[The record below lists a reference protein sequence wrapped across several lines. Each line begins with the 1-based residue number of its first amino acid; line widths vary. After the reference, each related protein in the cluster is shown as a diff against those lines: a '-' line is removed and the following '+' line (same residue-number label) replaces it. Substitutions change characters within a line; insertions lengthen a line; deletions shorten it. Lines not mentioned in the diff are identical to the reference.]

1 MFGLIIRR
9 LGAAWITLAVIA
21 VVVFVGV
28 ELMPGDTCTAHL
40 GRDAAREDVLAN
52 CRDRM
57 GLNAPPVER
66 FFAWASDLAR
76 GDLGVS
82 IKRERPIAGIVE
94 PRLRNTLIL
103 AAAAAVA
110 GVPLAILLGFLAG
123 LRREGPFDIVVS
135 TSALVAM
142 TMPEFVVAALLILV
156 FAVWLGWST
165 GVVTAAYDAPAL
177 TLLFAT
183 PLPAVTLALVYVAHI
198 LRMVRSSVIETAGAD
213 FILMA
218 RMKGVPER
226 RIVLR
231 HLLPNAILPSI
242 SLIGLTLAWLLSGV
256 VIVESAFNYPGI
268 GRLAVNAVAD
278 RDLPLVQAIALIF
291 GLIYVGTTLIS
302 DLVSMAL
309 NPRLR
314 TRQL

>member
-1 MFGLIIRR
+1 MLRLILGR
-9 LGAAWITLAVIA
+9 LGAAWITLLVIA

-28 ELMPGDTCTAHL
+28 EVMPGDACTAHL
-40 GRDAAREDVLAN
+40 GRDAVREDVLAN
-52 CRDRM
+52 CRKRM
-57 GLNAPPVER
+57 GLNQPPVQR
-66 FFAWASDLAR
+66 FVSWAGGVVQ

-82 IKRERPIAGIVE
+82 MKRERPIVDIVL

-103 AAAAAVA
+103 AGAAALA
-110 GVPLAILLGFLAG
+110 GVPLAILLGFLCG
-123 LRREGPFDIVVS
+123 LARERAFDVGAS
-135 TSALVAM
+135 TIALVAM
-142 TMPEFVVAALLILV
+142 TMPEFVVASLLILI
-156 FAVWLGWST
+156 FSIWLGWST

-183 PLPAVTLALVYVAHI
+183 PLPAITLALVYVAHI
-198 LRMVRSSVIETAGAD
+198 LRMVRSSVIETMGAE
-213 FILMA
+213 FVLMA

-256 VIVESAFNYPGI
+256 VIVESVFNYPGI

-278 RDLPLVQAIALIF
+278 RDLPLVQAIALLF
-291 GLIYVGTTLIS
+291 GLFYVLTTLSS
-302 DLVSMAL
+302 DLVAMAL

-314 TRQL
+314 TQRG

>member
-1 MFGLIIRR
+1 
-9 LGAAWITLAVIA
+9 
-21 VVVFVGV
+21 
-28 ELMPGDTCTAHL
+28 
-40 GRDAAREDVLAN
+40 
-52 CRDRM
+52 M

-66 FFAWASDLAR
+66 FLAWAGDLAR

-82 IKRERPIAGIVE
+82 IKRDRPIVDIVG

-123 LRREGPFDIVVS
+123 LRRERPFDIIVS
-135 TSALVAM
+135 TTALVAM

-156 FAVWLGWST
+156 FAIWLGWSA

-183 PLPAVTLALVYVAHI
+183 PLPAATLALVYIAHI

-213 FILMA
+213 FVLMA

-291 GLIYVGTTLIS
+291 GLIYVCTTLIS

-314 TRQL
+314 SRRL

>member
-1 MFGLIIRR
+1 VFALILGR
-9 LGAAWITLAVIA
+9 LGAAWITLLVIA

-28 ELMPGDTCTAHL
+28 ELMPGDACTALL
-40 GRDAAREDVLAN
+40 GRDAVRVEVLEN

-57 GLNAPPVER
+57 GLNRPPVER
-66 FFAWASDLAR
+66 FFAWAGDLAQ

-82 IKRERPIAGIVE
+82 MKRERPIVDIVG

-103 AAAAAVA
+103 AVAAALA
-110 GVPLAILLGFLAG
+110 GVPLAIGLGVMVA
-123 LRREGPFDIVVS
+123 LRRERPFDIIVS
-135 TSALVAM
+135 TTALVAM
-142 TMPEFVVAALLILV
+142 TMPEFVVASLLILI
-156 FAVWLGWST
+156 FAIWLGWSA

-198 LRMVRSSVIETAGAD
+198 LRMVRSSVIDTAGAD

-226 RIVLR
+226 RIVRR
-231 HLLPNAILPSI
+231 HLLPNAILPTI
-242 SLIGLTLAWLLSGV
+242 PVIGLTLAWLLSGV

-278 RDLPLVQAIALIF
+278 RDLPLVQAITLIF
-291 GLIYVGTTLIS
+291 GLIYVSMTLIA
-302 DLVSMAL
+302 DLLAMAL

-314 TRQL
+314 TRRL

>member
-1 MFGLIIRR
+1 MLGLILRR
-9 LGAAWITLAVIA
+9 LGAAWITVVVVA

-28 ELMPGDTCTAHL
+28 EVMPGDACTAML
-40 GRDAAREDVLAN
+40 GRDAAREEVLEN

-57 GLNAPPVER
+57 GLNRPPVER
-66 FFAWASDLAR
+66 FSAWAGDLAQ

-82 IKRERPIAGIVE
+82 MKRERPIVDIVG

-103 AAAAAVA
+103 AVAAALA
-110 GVPLAILLGFLAG
+110 GVPLAIGLGVMVALC
-123 LRREGPFDIVVS
+123 RERPFDIIVS

-142 TMPEFVVAALLILV
+142 TMPEFVVAALLILI
-156 FAVWLGWST
+156 FAIWLGWSA

-198 LRMVRSSVIETAGAD
+198 LRMVRSSVIDTAGSD
-213 FILMA
+213 FVLMA
-218 RMKGVPER
+218 RMKGVPEPQ
-226 RIVLR
+226 IVRR
-231 HLLPNAILPSI
+231 HLLPNAILPTI
-242 SLIGLTLAWLLSGV
+242 PVIGLTLAWLLSGV

-278 RDLPLVQAIALIF
+278 RDLPLVQAITLIF
-291 GLIYVGTTLIS
+291 ALIYVSMTLIG
-302 DLVSMAL
+302 DLLAMAL

-314 TRQL
+314 TMRL

>member
-1 MFGLIIRR
+1 MLALILRR

-28 ELMPGDTCTAHL
+28 EAMPGDACTAHL
-40 GRDAAREDVLAN
+40 GRDAARAEVLES
-52 CRDRM
+52 CRQRM
-57 GLNAPPVER
+57 GLNRPPVER
-66 FFAWASDLAR
+66 FLAWAGDLAK

-82 IKRERPIAGIVE
+82 IKRERRIGEIVG

-110 GVPLAILLGFLAG
+110 GVPLALLLGFLTG
-123 LRREGPFDIVVS
+123 LWRERPFDIITS
-135 TSALVAM
+135 TLALVAM
-142 TMPEFVVAALLILV
+142 TMPEFVVASLLVLV
-156 FAVWLGWST
+156 FAIWLGWSA

-177 TLLFAT
+177 TLLLAT
-183 PLPAVTLALVYVAHI
+183 PLPAVTLALVYMAHI
-198 LRMVRSSVIETAGAD
+198 LRMVRSSVIDTAGAE

-226 RIVLR
+226 QIVLR
-231 HLLPNAILPSI
+231 HLLPNAILPSV

-256 VIVESAFNYPGI
+256 VIVESAFNYPGL

-278 RDLPLVQAIALIF
+278 RDLPLVQAIALTF
-291 GLIYVGTTLIS
+291 GLIYVGTTLAS

-314 TRQL
+314 TLRG

>member
-1 MFGLIIRR
+1 MLGLILRR
-9 LGAAWITLAVIA
+9 LGAAWITVVVVA

-28 ELMPGDTCTAHL
+28 ELMPGDACTAML
-40 GRDAAREDVLAN
+40 GRVVARFEVLEN

-57 GLNAPPVER
+57 GLNSPPVER
-66 FFAWASDLAR
+66 FFEWASDLAQ
-76 GDLGVS
+76 GDLGIS
-82 IKRERPIAGIVE
+82 MKRERPIVDIVG

-103 AAAAAVA
+103 AVSAALA
-110 GVPLAILLGFLAG
+110 GVPLAIGLGVMVA
-123 LRREGPFDIVVS
+123 LRRERPFDIIVS
-135 TSALVAM
+135 TTALVAM
-142 TMPEFVVAALLILV
+142 TMPEFVVAALLILT
-156 FAVWLGWST
+156 FAIWLGWSA

-198 LRMVRSSVIETAGAD
+198 LRMVRSSVIDTAGAD
-213 FILMA
+213 FVLMA

-226 RIVLR
+226 QVVRR
-231 HLLPNAILPSI
+231 HLLPNAILPTI
-242 SLIGLTLAWLLSGV
+242 PVIGLTLAWLLSGV

-278 RDLPLVQAIALIF
+278 RDLPLVQAITLIF
-291 GLIYVGTTLIS
+291 GLIYVSMTLIA
-302 DLVSMAL
+302 DLMAMAL

-314 TRQL
+314 TRRL

>member
-1 MFGLIIRR
+1 MLGLILRR
-9 LGAAWITLAVIA
+9 LGAAWITVVVVA

-28 ELMPGDTCTAHL
+28 ELMPGDACTAML
-40 GRDAAREDVLAN
+40 GRDAVRVEVLEN

-57 GLNAPPVER
+57 GLNRPPVER
-66 FFAWASDLAR
+66 FFAWAGDLAQ

-82 IKRERPIAGIVE
+82 MKRDRPIVDIVG

-103 AAAAAVA
+103 ALAAALA
-110 GVPLAILLGFLAG
+110 GVPLAIGLGVMVA
-123 LRREGPFDIVVS
+123 LRRERPFDIIVS
-135 TSALVAM
+135 TVALVAM
-142 TMPEFVVAALLILV
+142 TMPEFVIAALLILI
-156 FAVWLGWST
+156 FAIWLGWSA

-183 PLPAVTLALVYVAHI
+183 PLPAVTLALVYIAHI
-198 LRMVRSSVIETAGAD
+198 LRMVRSSVIDTAGAD
-213 FILMA
+213 YILMA

-226 RIVLR
+226 QIVRR
-231 HLLPNAILPSI
+231 HLLPNAILPTI
-242 SLIGLTLAWLLSGV
+242 PVIGLTLAWLLSGV

-278 RDLPLVQAIALIF
+278 RDLPLVQAITLIF
-291 GLIYVGTTLIS
+291 GLIYVSMTLIA
-302 DLVSMAL
+302 DLLAMAL

-314 TRQL
+314 TRRL

>member
-1 MFGLIIRR
+1 MLGLILSR
-9 LGAAWITLAVIA
+9 LGAAWVTLVVIA

-28 ELMPGDTCTAHL
+28 ELMPGDACTAHL
-40 GRDAAREDVLAN
+40 GRDAAREEVLAN
-52 CRDRM
+52 CRERL

-66 FFAWASDLAR
+66 FLAWAGDLAR

-82 IKRERPIAGIVE
+82 IKRERPIVEIVG

-123 LRREGPFDIVVS
+123 LRREKPFDIVVS
-135 TSALVAM
+135 TTALVAM

-156 FAVWLGWST
+156 FAIWLGWST

-183 PLPAVTLALVYVAHI
+183 PLPAVTLALVYIAHI
-198 LRMVRSSVIETAGAD
+198 LRMVRSSVIETSGAD

-268 GRLAVNAVAD
+268 GRLAVNAVSD

-291 GLIYVGTTLIS
+291 GLIYVLTTLIS
-302 DLVSMAL
+302 DLVSMAF

-314 TRQL
+314 THRL

>member
-1 MFGLIIRR
+1 MPRLILRR
-9 LGAAWITLAVIA
+9 LGAGWITLAVIA

-28 ELMPGDTCTAHL
+28 ELMPGDACTAHL
-40 GRDAAREDVLAN
+40 GRDAAREEVLAA
-52 CRDRM
+52 CRERM
-57 GLNAPPVER
+57 GLNAPPAER
-66 FFAWASDLAR
+66 FLAWAGDLAR
-76 GDLGVS
+76 GDLGISV
-82 IKRERPIAGIVE
+82 KRERPIADIVA

-103 AAAAAVA
+103 AAAAAIA
-110 GVPLAILLGFLAG
+110 GVPLAIFLGFLAG
-123 LRREGPFDIVVS
+123 LRRDGLFDIVVS
-135 TSALVAM
+135 GTALVAM

-156 FAVWLGWST
+156 FAIWLGWSA

-177 TLLFAT
+177 TLLLAT
-183 PLPAVTLALVYVAHI
+183 PLPAITLALVYIAHI
-198 LRMVRSSVIETAGAD
+198 LRMVRSSVIDTAEAD

-226 RIVLR
+226 RIILR

-256 VIVESAFNYPGI
+256 VIVESAFNYPGM

-278 RDLPLVQAIALIF
+278 RDLPLVQAIALVF
-291 GLIYVGTTLIS
+291 GLIYVGTTLLG
-302 DLVSMAL
+302 DVVSVAL

-314 TRQL
+314 TRRP

>member
-1 MFGLIIRR
+1 MLGLILGR
-9 LGAAWITLAVIA
+9 LGAAWVTLAVIA

-28 ELMPGDTCTAHL
+28 ELMPGDACTAHL
-40 GRDAAREDVLAN
+40 GRDAAREEVLAN

-66 FFAWASDLAR
+66 FLAWAGDLAR

-82 IKRERPIAGIVE
+82 IKRDRPIVDIVG

-123 LRREGPFDIVVS
+123 LRRERPFDIIVS
-135 TSALVAM
+135 TTALVAM

-156 FAVWLGWST
+156 FAIWLGWSA

-183 PLPAVTLALVYVAHI
+183 PLPAATLALVYIAHI

-213 FILMA
+213 FVLMA

-291 GLIYVGTTLIS
+291 GLIYVCTTLIS

-314 TRQL
+314 SRRL

>member
-1 MFGLIIRR
+1 MLGLILSR
-9 LGAAWITLAVIA
+9 LGAAWVTLAVIA

-28 ELMPGDTCTAHL
+28 ELMPGDACTAHL
-40 GRDAAREDVLAN
+40 GRDAAREEVLAN
-52 CRDRM
+52 CRERL

-66 FFAWASDLAR
+66 FLAWAGDLAR

-82 IKRERPIAGIVE
+82 IKRDRPIVDIVG

-103 AAAAAVA
+103 AAAAALA

-123 LRREGPFDIVVS
+123 LRREKPFDIVVS
-135 TSALVAM
+135 TTALVAM

-156 FAVWLGWST
+156 FAIWLGWSA

-183 PLPAVTLALVYVAHI
+183 PLPAVTLALVYIAHI
-198 LRMVRSSVIETAGAD
+198 LRMVRSSVIETSGAD

-268 GRLAVNAVAD
+268 GRLAVNAVSD

-291 GLIYVGTTLIS
+291 GLIYVLTTLIS
-302 DLVSMAL
+302 DLVSMAF

-314 TRQL
+314 THRL

>member
-1 MFGLIIRR
+1 MLAMILGR
-9 LGAAWITLAVIA
+9 LGAAWVTLLVIA

-28 ELMPGDTCTAHL
+28 ELMPGDACTALL
-40 GRDAAREDVLAN
+40 GRDAVRVEVLEN

-57 GLNAPPVER
+57 GLNRPPVER
-66 FFAWASDLAR
+66 FFAWAGDLAQ

-82 IKRERPIAGIVE
+82 MKRERPIVDIVG

-103 AAAAAVA
+103 AVAATLA
-110 GVPLAILLGFLAG
+110 GVPLAIALGVMVA
-123 LRREGPFDIVVS
+123 LRRERPFDIIVS
-135 TSALVAM
+135 TTALVAM
-142 TMPEFVVAALLILV
+142 TMPEFVVASLLILI
-156 FAVWLGWST
+156 FAIWLGWSA

-183 PLPAVTLALVYVAHI
+183 PLPAVTLALVYIAHV
-198 LRMVRSSVIETAGAD
+198 LRMVRSSVIDTAGAD

-226 RIVLR
+226 RIVQR
-231 HLLPNAILPSI
+231 HLLPNAILPTI
-242 SLIGLTLAWLLSGV
+242 PVIGLTLAWLLSGV
-256 VIVESAFNYPGI
+256 VIVESVFNYPGI

-278 RDLPLVQAIALIF
+278 RDLPLVQAITLIF
-291 GLIYVGTTLIS
+291 GLIYVGMTLIA
-302 DLVSMAL
+302 DLVAMAL

-314 TRQL
+314 TRRL

>member
-1 MFGLIIRR
+1 VFALILGR
-9 LGAAWITLAVIA
+9 LGAAWITLLVIA

-28 ELMPGDTCTAHL
+28 ELMPGDACTALL
-40 GRDAAREDVLAN
+40 GRDAVRVEVLEN

-57 GLNAPPVER
+57 GLNRPPVER
-66 FFAWASDLAR
+66 FFAWAGDLAQ

-82 IKRERPIAGIVE
+82 MKRERPIVDIVG

-103 AAAAAVA
+103 AVAAALA
-110 GVPLAILLGFLAG
+110 GVPLAIGLGVMVA
-123 LRREGPFDIVVS
+123 LRRERPFDIIVS
-135 TSALVAM
+135 TTALVAM
-142 TMPEFVVAALLILV
+142 TMPEFVVASLLILI
-156 FAVWLGWST
+156 FAIWLGWSA

-198 LRMVRSSVIETAGAD
+198 LRMVRSSVIDTAGAD

-226 RIVLR
+226 RIVRR
-231 HLLPNAILPSI
+231 HLLPNAILPTI
-242 SLIGLTLAWLLSGV
+242 PVIGLTLAWLLSGV

-278 RDLPLVQAIALIF
+278 RDLPLVQAITLIF
-291 GLIYVGTTLIS
+291 GLIFVRMTLIA
-302 DLVSMAL
+302 DLLAMAL

-314 TRQL
+314 TRRL

>member
-1 MFGLIIRR
+1 MLGLILRR
-9 LGAAWITLAVIA
+9 LGAAWITVVVVA

-28 ELMPGDTCTAHL
+28 EVMPGDACTAML
-40 GRDAAREDVLAN
+40 GRDAAREEVLEN

-57 GLNAPPVER
+57 GLNRPPVER
-66 FFAWASDLAR
+66 FSAWAGDLAQ

-82 IKRERPIAGIVE
+82 MKRERPIVDIVG

-103 AAAAAVA
+103 AVAAALA
-110 GVPLAILLGFLAG
+110 GVPLAIGLGVMVA
-123 LRREGPFDIVVS
+123 LRRERPFDIIVS
-135 TSALVAM
+135 TTALVAM
-142 TMPEFVVAALLILV
+142 TMPEFVVAALLILI
-156 FAVWLGWST
+156 FAIWLGWSA

-198 LRMVRSSVIETAGAD
+198 LRMVRSSVIDTAGSD
-213 FILMA
+213 FVLMA
-218 RMKGVPER
+218 RMKGVPEPQ
-226 RIVLR
+226 IVRR
-231 HLLPNAILPSI
+231 HLLPNAILPTI
-242 SLIGLTLAWLLSGV
+242 PVIGLTLAWLLSGV

-278 RDLPLVQAIALIF
+278 RDLPLVQAITLIF
-291 GLIYVGTTLIS
+291 ALIYVSMTLIG
-302 DLVSMAL
+302 DLLAMAL

-314 TRQL
+314 TMRL

>member
-1 MFGLIIRR
+1 MILRR
-9 LGAAWITLAVIA
+9 LGAAWITLAVIS

-28 ELMPGDTCTAHL
+28 ELMPGDACTAHL
-40 GRDAAREDVLAN
+40 GRDAKRVELLEGCRE
-52 CRDRM
+52 RM
-57 GLNAPPVER
+57 GLDRPPAER
-66 FFAWASDLAR
+66 FLGWAAGVVQ

-82 IKRERPIAGIVE
+82 VKRQRPIAEIVA

-103 AAAAAVA
+103 SAAAALA

-123 LRREGPFDIVVS
+123 LRRERPFDIFVS
-135 TSALVAM
+135 TAALVAM
-142 TMPEFVVAALLILV
+142 TMPEFVVAALLILI
-156 FAVWLGWST
+156 FAIWLGWSA
-165 GVVTAAYDAPAL
+165 GVVTAPYDAPAL
-177 TLLFAT
+177 TLLLAT
-183 PLPAVTLALVYVAHI
+183 PLPAVTLALVYTAHI
-198 LRMVRSSVIETAGAD
+198 LRMVRSSVIDTAGAD
-213 FILMA
+213 FVLMA
-218 RMKGVPER
+218 RLKGVPER
-226 RIVLR
+226 RVVLR

-256 VIVESAFNYPGI
+256 VVVESAFNYPGI

-291 GLIYVGTTLIS
+291 GLVYVLTTLAA

-314 TRQL
+314 TRRG

>member
-1 MFGLIIRR
+1 MILGR
-9 LGAAWITLAVIA
+9 LGAAWITLVVIA

-28 ELMPGDTCTAHL
+28 ELMPGDACTAML
-40 GRDAAREDVLAN
+40 GRDAVRVEVLEN

-57 GLNAPPVER
+57 GLHRPPVER
-66 FFAWASDLAR
+66 FFGWAGDLAQ

-82 IKRERPIAGIVE
+82 MKRERPIVDIVG

-103 AAAAAVA
+103 ALAAALA
-110 GVPLAILLGFLAG
+110 GVPLAIALGVMVA
-123 LRREGPFDIVVS
+123 LRRERPFDILVS
-135 TSALVAM
+135 TTALVAM
-142 TMPEFVVAALLILV
+142 TMPEFVVAALLILI
-156 FAVWLGWST
+156 FAIWLGWST

-183 PLPAVTLALVYVAHI
+183 PLPAVTLALVYTAHI
-198 LRMVRSSVIETAGAD
+198 LRMVRSSVIDAAGAD
-213 FILMA
+213 YILMA

-226 RIVLR
+226 QIVWR
-231 HLLPNAILPSI
+231 HLLPNAILPTI
-242 SLIGLTLAWLLSGV
+242 PVIGLTLAWLLSGV

-278 RDLPLVQAIALIF
+278 RDLPLVQAVTLIF
-291 GLIYVGTTLIS
+291 GLIYVSMTLVA
-302 DLVSMAL
+302 DLLAMAL

-314 TRQL
+314 TRRL